1 MTKTFVLHDETV
13 NTYGFRML
21 TDGANL
27 EHFKN
32 NPVMLYNHRD
42 YDYPIG
48 RWENIRIEGG
58 KILADAVFNEHTEE
72 GAKVAKMVEDNFL
85 RMASIGAW
93 APEEVSSDP
102 AFMLDGQ
109 TLPTVTKWTIREA
122 SIVNIGANHYALAF
136 YDRNTNDIIQL
147 SDKAV
152 LSKYISTNDND
163 DSINNKTDN
172 KMSLLNTVLKLSD
185 TATEQDRLNAVN
197 ALIKNNDDLGKENK
211 ELKEKLEAK
220 EKAEQE
226 ARKAE
231 AVTLADAAI
240 KEGKFDASK
249 KDALLKMFD
258 NDFDNTKAMLEG
270 IPARQ
275 SVADKITA
283 PNSNLGDLAN
293 KSWDELDKANKLI
306 YLKDNHFEV
315 FKEKYQAKF
324 GREYKE

>member
-1 MTKTFVLHDETV
+1 MKKTFVLHDETV

-27 EHFKN
+27 EHFTS
-32 NPVMLYNHRD
+32 NPVMLYNHKD

-72 GAKVAKMVEDNFL
+72 GARVAKMVEDNFL

-102 AFMLDGQ
+102 TLMLAGQ
-109 TLPTVTKWTIREA
+109 TLPTVTKWTVREA

-136 YDRNTNDIIQL
+136 YDRSTNDIIQL

-152 LSKYISTNDND
+152 LSKYISSND
-163 DSINNKTDN
+163 DSINDKKDK
-172 KMSLLNTVLKLSD
+172 KMSVLNAVLKLSD

-197 ALIKNNDDLGKENK
+197 SLIKNNDDLGKENK

-220 EKAEQE
+220 EKAEAE

-258 NDFDNTKAMLEG
+258 NDFETTKAMLEG

-275 SVADKITA
+275 SVADKITP
-283 PNSNLGDLAN
+283 PNGNTELGDLAN